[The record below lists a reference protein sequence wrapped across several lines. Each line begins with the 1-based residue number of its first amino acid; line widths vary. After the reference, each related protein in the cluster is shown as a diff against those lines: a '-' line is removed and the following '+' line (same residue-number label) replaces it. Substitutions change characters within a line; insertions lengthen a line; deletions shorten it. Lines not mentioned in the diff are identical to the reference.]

1 MKKRVLTFIMV
12 LALCLGLAPS
22 ALASSVTYEGQAERF
37 VFAPGTDYSPTDLF
51 ENFKSVMPG
60 DEIIQRIQVKNDADK
75 NVKVKL
81 YLRALGAHEGSKE
94 FLEKMHLIVNQEGKS
109 TLFAAP
115 ADQKAT
121 LEDWVCLGTFDSGA
135 DVFLN
140 VTLMVPL
147 EMDNEFQ
154 DAVGYL
160 DWQFK
165 VEEFPVEQS
174 GPKTGDDFAVWLY
187 VGIGLAG
194 LCAVIILIATRRK
207 DQDN

>member
-60 DEIIQRIQVKNDADK
+60 DEINQRIQVRNDADK

-94 FLEKMHLIVNQEGKS
+94 FLEKMQLIVNQVGKS

-147 EMDNEFQ
+147 EMDNQFQ